1 MRTVPMGGALNGA
14 GAVCA
19 AGSPASGTAP
29 ATTAAPPSFRK
40 SRRFKSSMGSPPA
53 APSYSVRDA
62 TWGPGDQG
70 PGSRAGRHGQ
80 PTKIGLLTPAFSPRT
95 RADFASHPP
104 RNAGSPI
111 PDPVSL
117 VFLDAPEQRLG
128 VHEVEHL
135 AALGEPGEER
145 AEQGGCLAGAAMI
158 DQEVG
163 VGAGGPELQPA
174 CALRPRGVER
184 RGERR
189 LGLGVAARLTRAER
203 SLQAEPFGL

>member
-1 MRTVPMGGALNGA
+1 MRTISMGGALNGA

-40 SRRFKSSMGSPPA
+40 SRRFRSSMGSPPA

-62 TWGPGDQG
+62 SWGPRDHG
-70 PGSRAGRHGQ
+70 PGASGVTGGKAWTTRQNRPVH
-80 PTKIGLLTPAFSPRT
+80 PPSSPRT
-95 RADFASHPP
+95 RADVASHPP
-104 RNAGSPI
+104 SNAGSPI
-111 PDPVSL
+111 PDPGSL

-189 LGLGVAARLTRAER
+189 LGLGVAARLTRA
-203 SLQAEPFGL
+203 